1 MKYILDMLTC
11 SKTGR
16 LSSTRFITVIGSL
29 VLLIC
34 IAFLVFSKDSRLWE
48 AMPFLMGGLIG
59 LEGFKSYQSKFEGK
73 DNQ

>member
-34 IAFLVFSKDSRLWE
+34 IAFLVFSKDSRLGE

-59 LEGFKSYQSKFEGK
+59 LEGFKSYQSKFEGDK
-73 DNQ
+73 

>member
-16 LSSTRFITVIGSL
+16 LSTTRFITLIGSL
-29 VLLIC
+29 VLLVC
-34 IAFLVFSKDSRLWE
+34 IAFLVFSRDDRLGE

>member
-34 IAFLVFSKDSRLWE
+34 IAFLVFSKDSRLGE

>member
-34 IAFLVFSKDSRLWE
+34 IAFLVFSKDSRLGE
-48 AMPFLMGGLIG
+48 AMPFLIGGLIG